1 MAMFPPYNPGS
12 LGILGAA
19 MQPRV
24 RRRIFVSYHH
34 GGDQWYYNE
43 FSRLFHDEWEAVYDN
58 SLERQIDS
66 DNPDYVMQRIR
77 DNHITGTSCT
87 VVLIGGQT
95 HERKYVDWE
104 IKATLDKEHGLLG
117 VMLPSHL
124 RTREGNIIVP
134 ARFHANVV
142 SGFAS
147 FIHWSDLNSQLL
159 AKAVDAAT
167 QRSVGLIDNSL
178 PMKARNG

>member
-1 MAMFPPYNPGS
+1 MAMFPPYSPGS

-66 DNPDYVMQRIR
+66 DNTDYVMQRIR
-77 DNHITGTSCT
+77 DNHISGTSCT

-95 HERKYVDWE
+95 HQRKYVDWE

-134 ARFHANVV
+134 DRFHANVV
-142 SGFAS
+142 SGYAS

-159 AKAVDAAT
+159 ARAVDAAT
-167 QRSVGLIDNSL
+167 KRPAGLVDNSL